1 MRLLYLGFILCLE
14 ITSPNGA
21 TVGKKPVVFVLH
33 CDTRESMTTFFFF
46 SSPCKASVHRPEL
59 EPTPQIGCLL
69 NNTACHR
76 EEEDR

>member
-33 CDTRESMTTFFFF
+33 CDTRESMTTFFFLF
-46 SSPCKASVHRPEL
+46 FPLQSICAQARV
-59 EPTPQIGCLL
+59 GA
-69 NNTACHR
+69 NTANR
-76 EEEDR
+76 LSS